1 MEPTRSGPR
10 WPGTITG
17 YRLGTFLGQGRRAA
31 VYLAQDERLH
41 RQVAL
46 KVLAPE
52 LARDAA
58 FRTRMIRESRAA
70 AGLDHPHIVPV
81 YEADEAG
88 GTVYV
93 AMRYVRGGDARSLLN
108 RRGPLPFGDA
118 WSIIAQIASAL
129 DAAHAHGLIHRD
141 VRPANILLDGTDT
154 SGGGT
159 PPQGADHA
167 YLSDF
172 GMSEAL
178 PPGQIIATGQF
189 AGTLD
194 YAAPELIEGRA
205 LDGRADLYSLAC
217 AGFELLCGTPP
228 FGQDQGPTLMYAQ
241 LYAPPPRATA
251 ARPDV
256 PAAVDLVLAT
266 ALAKNPADRYPN
278 CGRFAEELGAAL
290 GLRPDERANPSR
302 SRSPDHAR
310 PVTESGRAAGAE
322 SGRAAGAESGGAAGA
337 ESGRAA
343 GAQPG
348 RAAGEHPATEPGPL
362 DLLDLLGPS
371 GPDPVDEP
379 NGPGLKPPAQRR
391 RVLLLILTAAVIVL
405 AGPVAL
411 GVVLSV
417 RSIPGRPAAPIP
429 AASSPAARSP
439 SPSAASSLSASE
451 QAAAVSM
458 LLTSSAATRMVLHD
472 AIAQVGACTNLDNAV
487 SQLQNVVNQRIT
499 EYAQASTL
507 RTSALPDGT
516 SVKSDLMAA
525 LNDSLRAD
533 RDYLTWAQ
541 QQLGH
546 GCTPSDQSSAFR
558 AAASAS
564 RAADAAKETF
574 ARVWSPVAA
583 RYGIKQNSPRTI

>member
-1 MEPTRSGPR
+1 MEPARSGPR

-88 GTVYV
+88 GTLYV
-93 AMRYVRGGDARSLLN
+93 AMRYVRGGDARSLLG

-118 WSIIAQIASAL
+118 TCIIAQIASAL

-141 VRPANILLDGTDT
+141 VRPANILLDGADT
-154 SGGGT
+154 SGGST
-159 PPQGADHA
+159 PPPDFDHA

-178 PPGQIIATGQF
+178 SPGQIIATGQF

-251 ARPDV
+251 ARADL

-266 ALAKNPADRYPN
+266 ALAKNPADRYPS
-278 CGRFAEELGAAL
+278 CGRFAEELRAAL
-290 GLRPDERANPSR
+290 GLRPDERADPPR

-310 PVTESGRAAGAE
+310 PVAESGRAAGAE
-322 SGRAAGAESGGAAGA
+322 SGRDAE
-337 ESGRAA
+337 EE
-343 GAQPG
+343 PG

-411 GVVLSV
+411 GVVLSI

-429 AASSPAARSP
+429 AASSPAVRSP
-439 SPSAASSLSASE
+439 SPPAASSLSASE
-451 QAAAVSM
+451 QAAAVST

-472 AIAQVGACTNLDNAV
+472 AIAQVGACTSLDNAV
-487 SQLQNVVNQRIT
+487 SQLQNVVNQRIA
-499 EYAQASTL
+499 EYARASTL
-507 RTSALPDGT
+507 RISALLDGT

-533 RDYLTWAQ
+533 RDYLSWAQ

-564 RAADAAKETF
+564 RAADASKETF

-583 RYGIKQNSPRTI
+583 RYGIKQNSPLTI